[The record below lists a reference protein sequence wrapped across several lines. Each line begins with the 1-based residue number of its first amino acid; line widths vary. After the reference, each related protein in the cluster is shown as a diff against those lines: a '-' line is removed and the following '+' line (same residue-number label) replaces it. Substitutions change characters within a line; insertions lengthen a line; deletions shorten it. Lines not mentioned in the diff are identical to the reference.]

1 MVEDRTTLTTGYG
14 VIMAIVLLAT
24 IVLTYNFVQ
33 AQGFDRLGARG
44 NSEERMFSL
53 AFVFLLSSLIGLTLG
68 FVTLF
73 YKIDHI
79 RLDLVESQSGIA
91 ERLEQIA
98 DTLAPEDVSE
108 TVEKEPKKT
117 SKQKEE

>member
-1 MVEDRTTLTTGYG
+1 MVEEKTTLTTGYA
-14 VIMAIVLLAT
+14 VIMTIVLLAT

-33 AQGFDRLGARG
+33 AQGVDRLGMRG
-44 NSEERMFSL
+44 SSEERMFSL

-73 YKIDHI
+73 YKIDRI

-91 ERLEQIA
+91 ERLELIA
-98 DTLAPEDVSE
+98 ETLVPEDVSE
-108 TVEKEPKKT
+108 TVEKKPKKS

>member
-1 MVEDRTTLTTGYG
+1 MVEERTTLTTGYG
-14 VIMAIVLLAT
+14 VIMALVLLAT
-24 IVLTYNFVQ
+24 IILTYNFVQ
-33 AQGFDRLGARG
+33 AQGFGRLGVG
-44 NSEERMFSL
+44 GSSEERMFSL

-73 YKIDHI
+73 YKMDRI

-91 ERLEQIA
+91 ERLEMIA
-98 DTLAPEDVSE
+98 ETLAPEDVSE
-108 TVEKEPKKT
+108 EAEKEPKRT

>member
-1 MVEDRTTLTTGYG
+1 MEEKTTLTTGYA
-14 VIMAIVLLAT
+14 VIMTIVLLAT

-33 AQGFDRLGARG
+33 AQGVDRLGMRG
-44 NSEERMFSL
+44 SSEERMFSL

-73 YKIDHI
+73 YKIDRI

-91 ERLEQIA
+91 ERLELIA
-98 DTLAPEDVSE
+98 ETLVPEDVSE
-108 TVEKEPKKT
+108 TVEKKPKKS

>member
-1 MVEDRTTLTTGYG
+1 MVEERTTLTTGYG

-33 AQGFDRLGARG
+33 AQGFDRLGVRG
-44 NSEERMFSL
+44 SSEERMFSL

-73 YKIDHI
+73 YKIDRI